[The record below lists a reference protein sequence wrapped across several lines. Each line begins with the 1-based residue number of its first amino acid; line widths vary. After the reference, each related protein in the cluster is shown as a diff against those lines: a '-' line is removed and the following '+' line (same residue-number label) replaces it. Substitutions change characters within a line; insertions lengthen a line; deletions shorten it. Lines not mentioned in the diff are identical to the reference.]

1 MNARPDRRASGGGCG
16 RCPINRCWPAPRET
30 RWSSRWAPPAASA
43 GFTIVEAML
52 AIVLLCTGLLAAAA
66 LGTASL
72 HSWRRAGDLAA
83 AVAAAGEIA
92 DSLALFGAS
101 DGGTRRYP
109 WGVLVWD
116 DPVPLGGS
124 LLRVVIRASAHD
136 STRAE
141 LLRVTATVP
150 TP

>member
-1 MNARPDRRASGGGCG
+1 MSG
-16 RCPINRCWPAPRET
+16 
-30 RWSSRWAPPAASA
+30 SRWAPPAAAASA
-43 GFTIVEAML
+43 GFTLVEAML

-72 HSWRRAGDLAA
+72 HSWRRAGELAG

-92 DSLALFGAS
+92 DSLGLFGAS
-101 DGGTRRYP
+101 DGGMRQYP

-116 DPVPLGGS
+116 DPVPLGGR
-124 LLRVVIRASAHD
+124 LLQVVIRASAHD
-136 STRAE
+136 TTRAE

-150 TP
+150 AP